1 MHTKMNTLKNIGTKL
16 AAAVVATGLIA
27 GTAFGAGSVVTVN
40 LPEAVNVGNTILA
53 SGQYTITEFSLSSG
67 RSIFV
72 FRSDKGETASVVGSR
87 TADAPEAQKT
97 VVVLSHEG
105 GALHVDKL
113 FIEGDQTGIQFADS
127 K

>member
-1 MHTKMNTLKNIGTKL
+1 MNTLKNIGTKL

-27 GTAFGAGSVVTVN
+27 GAAFAASGSVVTVN
-40 LPEAVNVGNTILA
+40 LPEAVNVGGTTLA
-53 SGQYTITEFSLSSG
+53 SGQYTITELSISSG
-67 RSIFV
+67 RSLFV
-72 FRSDKGETASVVGSR
+72 FRSDKGETASVMGSR

-97 VVVLSHEG
+97 AVVLSNEG

-113 FIEGDQTGIQFADS
+113 FIEGDQTGVQFADS